1 MSDKKKKETN
11 PQYVKKTI
19 TYCLKCGK
27 KTNKENIKEVEL
39 KNKIGQQ
46 KSTCVVC
53 DSKKST
59 FLESIK
65 PINPIKSKN

>member
-19 TYCLKCGK
+19 AYCLKCGK
-27 KTNKENIKEVEL
+27 KNKQRKHKRSRI
-39 KNKIGQQ
+39 KNKIRQQ

-53 DSKKST
+53 HSKKST

-65 PINPIKSKN
+65 PIKPIKSKN